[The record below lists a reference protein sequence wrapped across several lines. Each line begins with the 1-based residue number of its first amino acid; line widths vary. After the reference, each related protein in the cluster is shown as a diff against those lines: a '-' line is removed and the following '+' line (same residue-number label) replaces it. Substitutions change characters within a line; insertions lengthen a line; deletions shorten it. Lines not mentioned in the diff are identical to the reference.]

1 MSHHQERT
9 SWLLEECTFDFCE
22 GTFAWSV
29 NDSEEQV
36 SNIWLQFMDE
46 WLAHKFEVG
55 VSLEISET
63 ERGRVFGHLPDIPQ
77 VGNDMFTLTKQE
89 NPNSFYKVLVKR
101 KSELF
106 HSSVA
111 RPDSGS
117 AVRRVNRK
125 RYSFISHTDGNS
137 FPCCGHTPWLHVV
150 SCLTAGL
157 KHLNTMCT
165 IKLASGSFNPNTAFS
180 SWLFKY

>member
-29 NDSEEQV
+29 NDTEEQV

-111 RPDSGS
+111 RPDSGY
-117 AVRRVNRK
+117 VLLQLW
-125 RYSFISHTDGNS
+125 DGLQ
-137 FPCCGHTPWLHVV
+137 FYRTHW
-150 SCLTAGL
+150 
-157 KHLNTMCT
+157 
-165 IKLASGSFNPNTAFS
+165 
-180 SWLFKY
+180 W

>member
-29 NDSEEQV
+29 NDTEEQV

-46 WLAHKFEVG
+46 WLAHNFEVG

-111 RPDSGS
+111 RPDSGY
-117 AVRRVNRK
+117 VLLQLW
-125 RYSFISHTDGNS
+125 DGLQ
-137 FPCCGHTPWLHVV
+137 FY
-150 SCLTAGL
+150 LT
-157 KHLNTMCT
+157 H
-165 IKLASGSFNPNTAFS
+165 
-180 SWLFKY
+180 WW

>member
-1 MSHHQERT
+1 M
-9 SWLLEECTFDFCE
+9 LEECTLDFCE
-22 GTFAWSV
+22 GTFARSV

-36 SNIWLQFMDE
+36 SNIWLQLMDE
-46 WLAHKFEVG
+46 EG

-89 NPNSFYKVLVKR
+89 NPDSFYKVLVKR

-117 AVRRVNRK
+117 AVRRVTVL
-125 RYSFISHTDGNS
+125 SHTLMVTH
-137 FPCCGHTPWLHVV
+137 FPAVVTLHGFMSSPV
-150 SCLTAGL
+150 SLL
-157 KHLNTMCT
+157 VLS
-165 IKLASGSFNPNTAFS
+165 I
-180 SWLFKY
+180 

>member
-1 MSHHQERT
+1 MSHHEERT
-9 SWLLEECTFDFCE
+9 SWLLEECTLDFCE
-22 GTFAWSV
+22 GTFARSV

-36 SNIWLQFMDE
+36 SNIWLQLMDE
-46 WLAHKFEVG
+46 EG

-111 RPDSGS
+111 RPDSG
-117 AVRRVNRK
+117 
-125 RYSFISHTDGNS
+125 
-137 FPCCGHTPWLHVV
+137 
-150 SCLTAGL
+150 
-157 KHLNTMCT
+157 
-165 IKLASGSFNPNTAFS
+165 
-180 SWLFKY
+180 

>member
-1 MSHHQERT
+1 M
-9 SWLLEECTFDFCE
+9 
-22 GTFAWSV
+22 

-46 WLAHKFEVG
+46 EG

-117 AVRRVNRK
+117 AVRRVSRK

-137 FPCCGHTPWLHVV
+137 CCGHTPWLHVV
-150 SCLTAGL
+150 SCLAAGL

-165 IKLASGSFNPNTAFS
+165 VKLASGSFNPNTAFS
-180 SWLFKY
+180 S

>member
-1 MSHHQERT
+1 MSHHEERT
-9 SWLLEECTFDFCE
+9 SWLLEECMFDFYE

-36 SNIWLQFMDE
+36 SNIWLQLMDE
-46 WLAHKFEVG
+46 WLAHKFEEG

-77 VGNDMFTLTKQE
+77 AGNDMFTLTKQE
-89 NPNSFYKVLVKR
+89 NPNSFYEVLVKR
-101 KSELF
+101 KSKLF

-117 AVRRVNRK
+117 VLLQLWDGLAGNVTVL
-125 RYSFISHTDGNS
+125 SHTLMVTHFS
-137 FPCCGHTPWLHVV
+137 CCGHTPWLHVV
-150 SCLTAGL
+150 SCLAAGL

-165 IKLASGSFNPNTAFS
+165 IKLN
-180 SWLFKY
+180 

>member
-1 MSHHQERT
+1 MSQHEERT

-22 GTFAWSV
+22 GTLHEVWMIVRNKCPTFGSSWWMKRASLWRSV
-29 NDSEEQV
+29 RLS
-36 SNIWLQFMDE
+36 
-46 WLAHKFEVG
+46 VG
-55 VSLEISET
+55 GFLDTSLIFL
-63 ERGRVFGHLPDIPQ
+63 RY
-77 VGNDMFTLTKQE
+77 
-89 NPNSFYKVLVKR
+89 SFYKVLVKR

-117 AVRRVNRK
+117 AVRRVSRK
-125 RYSFISHTDGNS
+125 GYSFIAHTDGNS

-150 SCLTAGL
+150 SCLAAGL

-180 SWLFKY
+180 SWLFKH